1 MIIDETAEDGLNGN
15 LGETPLPVLLS
26 TLSGDSRSGRLEI
39 DGGSSIWLT
48 DGEVYLAATA
58 SSPDLAKVLY
68 DGKVGPPEVI
78 DAALAADAAD
88 GPTGL
93 DVLLAQA
100 PESAAV
106 LQRLLHEHNL
116 NSLFEMLV
124 PSDAAYRFHPAER
137 HALGDR
143 FAEDTLDLLGKAQHR
158 VEIWRRIA
166 TRIPSTAAVFVLSNQ
181 LPDEI
186 DERVVTADEW
196 RFLAMLNGR
205 NTVADVING
214 TGESAFRVCSTLY
227 RLLLEDMIVEATD

>member
-1 MIIDETAEDGLNGN
+1 MVDDGLNGN

-26 TLSGDSRSGRLEI
+26 TLAGEGRSGRLEI

-48 DGEVYLAATA
+48 GGEVYLATTA

-78 DAALAADAAD
+78 DAALAADVDD

-100 PESAAV
+100 PESAAI

-124 PSDAAYRFHPAER
+124 PSDASFLFRPSLRHP
-137 HALGDR
+137 LGDR

-166 TRIPSTAAVFVLSNQ
+166 TRIPSTSAVFIMAAR

-196 RFLAMLNGR
+196 RFLATLNGR

-227 RLLLEDMIVEATD
+227 RLLLEDMIVEATSP